1 MKYGLTIWLDQPLD
15 AITEMAVA
23 AEEAGFADVW
33 LPDHYFLR
41 DVYAAQALIATR
53 TTTVRLATGIA
64 AIQLRHPAL
73 IASAAATIAECSG
86 GRAVIG
92 IGPGGH
98 EFPSQFAMRP
108 KSPLTML
115 REAVTI
121 IRRLTSGRA
130 DHRGDYFSADG
141 SELGWRI
148 DPPPIYLSARGP
160 RMLELAGEIADGVI
174 IHGIHRDFLDY
185 ARERIA
191 VGANRSG
198 RDPRACR
205 IAVMLDVEV
214 DSDEATAIDRLRPR
228 CTLMAGG
235 TYSDDLIPVYGFDP
249 GAVATLRAALN
260 DPDVAEARHVTD
272 EMVRAFA
279 IGGSVETVTAGLGE
293 LSDLGLDLA
302 ILKLGEGDPAA
313 TTALMD
319 TIAPIIEGA
328 HA

>member
-15 AITEMAVA
+15 SITELAVA
-23 AEEAGFADVW
+23 AEDAGFSDVW

-41 DVYAAQALIATR
+41 DVYAAQALIAAR
-53 TTTVRLATGIA
+53 TTTLRLATGIA

-86 GRAVIG
+86 GRAVVG

-115 REAVTI
+115 REAVAI
-121 IRRLTSGRA
+121 IRQLSAGPA
-130 DHRGDYFSADG
+130 HFRGEYFSADG
-141 SELGWRI
+141 SELGWQVE
-148 DPPPIYLSARGP
+148 PPPIYLSARGP

-185 ARERIA
+185 ARARVA
-191 VGANRSG
+191 HGAGRSG
-198 RDPRACR
+198 RDPQDCR

-214 DSDEATAIDRLRPR
+214 HRDEAVAIDRLRPR

-235 TYSDDLIPVYGFDP
+235 TYSDELIPVYGFDP
-249 GAVATLRAALN
+249 EAVATLRSGLN
-260 DPDVAEARHVTD
+260 DPNVREADYVTD

-279 IGGSVETVTAGLGE
+279 IGGTVKTAARRLGE
-293 LSDLGLDLA
+293 LSDLGVDLA
-302 ILKLGEGDPAA
+302 ILKLGEGDASA
-313 TTALMD
+313 TRAVVESV
-319 TIAPIIEGA
+319 APIIEGEQE
-328 HA
+328 

>member
-15 AITEMAVA
+15 AVTELAVA
-23 AEEAGFADVW
+23 AEDAGFADVW

-41 DVYAAQALIATR
+41 DVYAAQALIAAR
-53 TTTVRLATGIA
+53 TTTLRLATGIA

-115 REAVTI
+115 REAVAI
-121 IRRLTSGRA
+121 IRQLTSGPARF
-130 DHRGDYFSADG
+130 RGDYFSADG
-141 SELGWRI
+141 SELRWRI
-148 DPPPIYLSARGP
+148 EPPPIYLSARGP

-174 IHGIHRDFLDY
+174 IHGVHRDFLDY
-185 ARERIA
+185 ARTRIA
-191 VGANRSG
+191 HGAERSG
-198 RDPRACR
+198 RDPRECQ

-214 DSDEATAIDRLRPR
+214 HRDEAVAIDQLRPR

-235 TYSDDLIPVYGFDP
+235 TYSDELLPVYGFDP
-249 GAVATLRAALN
+249 EAVATLRSALN
-260 DPDVAEARHVTD
+260 DPNVREAEYVTD

-279 IGGSVETVTAGLGE
+279 VGGTAETVARRLGE
-293 LSDLGLDLA
+293 LSNLGVDLA
-302 ILKLGEGDPAA
+302 ILKLGEGDASA
-313 TTALMD
+313 TRSAIE
-319 TIAPIIEGA
+319 TIAPIIEGEPQ
-328 HA
+328 

>member
-1 MKYGLTIWLDQPLD
+1 MEYGLAIWLDQPLG
-15 AITEMAVA
+15 AIAELAVA
-23 AEEAGFADVW
+23 AEDAGFSDVW

-53 TTTVRLATGIA
+53 TTRLRLATGIA

-73 IASAAATIAECSG
+73 IAGSAATIAECSG

-98 EFPSQFAMRP
+98 EFPSQLHLRP

-115 REAVTI
+115 REAVAI
-121 IRRLTSGRA
+121 IRQLGSGRA
-130 DHRGDYFSADG
+130 SFRGEYFSAEG

-148 DPPPIYLSARGP
+148 EPPPIYLSARGP

-174 IHGIHRDFLDY
+174 IHGVHRDFLDY
-185 ARERIA
+185 ARARVA
-191 VGANRSG
+191 RGAARAD
-198 RDPRACR
+198 RDPDECR

-214 DSDEATAIDRLRPR
+214 DGDQAAAVDRLRPR

-235 TYSDDLIPVYGFDP
+235 SYADELIPVYGFDP

-260 DPDVAEARHVTD
+260 DPDVHEADYVTD

-279 IGGSVETVTAGLGE
+279 IGGTLETVAGQLGE
-293 LSDLGLDLA
+293 LSDLGVDQA
-302 ILKLGEGDPAA
+302 ILKLDQSDASA
-313 TTALMD
+313 TRALLE
-319 TIAPIIEGA
+319 TLAPIIEGEPA
-328 HA
+328 

>member
-1 MKYGLTIWLDQPLD
+1 MKYGLTIWLDQPLEAVCD
-15 AITEMAVA
+15 LAVA
-23 AEEAGFADVW
+23 AEGAGFSDVW

-41 DVYAAQALIATR
+41 DVYAAQVLIATR
-53 TTTVRLATGIA
+53 TASVRLATGIA

-73 IASAAATIAECSG
+73 IASAAATVAESSG

-98 EFPSQFAMRP
+98 EFPSQFGMRP

-115 REAVTI
+115 REAVAI
-121 IRRLTSGRA
+121 IRQLSSGRS
-130 DHRGDYFSADG
+130 DYRGDYFSADG
-141 SELGWRI
+141 SALGWQI
-148 DPPPIYLSARGP
+148 TPPPIYLSARGP

-191 VGANRSG
+191 HGAARSG
-198 RDPRACR
+198 RDPRECK

-214 DSDEATAIDRLRPR
+214 DRDEGAAIDRLRPR

-235 TYSDDLIPVYGFDP
+235 TYSNDLIPVYGFDP
-249 GAVATLRAALN
+249 RAVATLRSALN

-279 IGGSVETVTAGLGE
+279 IGGSLETVAAGLGE
-293 LSDLGLDLA
+293 LNDLGVDLA

-313 TTALMD
+313 TTALIE
-319 TIAPIIEGA
+319 TITPIIEGA

>member
-15 AITEMAVA
+15 AVTELAVA
-23 AEEAGFADVW
+23 AEDAGFADVW

-41 DVYAAQALIATR
+41 DVYAAQALIAAR
-53 TTTVRLATGIA
+53 TTTLRLATGIA

-115 REAVTI
+115 REAVQI
-121 IRRLTSGRA
+121 IRQLTSGPARF
-130 DHRGDYFSADG
+130 RGEYFSADG
-141 SELGWRI
+141 SELRWQI
-148 DPPPIYLSARGP
+148 EPPPIYLSARGP

-174 IHGIHRDFLDY
+174 IHGVHRDFLDY
-185 ARERIA
+185 ARTRIA
-191 VGANRSG
+191 HGAERSG
-198 RDPRACR
+198 RDPRECQ

-214 DSDEATAIDRLRPR
+214 HRDEAVAIDRLRPR

-235 TYSDDLIPVYGFDP
+235 TYSDELIPVYGFDP
-249 GAVATLRAALN
+249 EAVATLRSALN
-260 DPDVAEARHVTD
+260 DPNVREAEYVTD

-279 IGGSVETVTAGLGE
+279 VGGTAETVARRLGE
-293 LSDLGLDLA
+293 LSNLGVDLA
-302 ILKLGEGDPAA
+302 ILKLGEGDASA
-313 TTALMD
+313 TRSAIE
-319 TIAPIIEGA
+319 TIAPIIEGEPQ
-328 HA
+328 

>member
-1 MKYGLTIWLDQPLD
+1 MKYGLAIWLDQPLD
-15 AITEMAVA
+15 AVCDLAVT

-53 TTTVRLATGIA
+53 TTSVRLATGIA

-115 REAVTI
+115 REAVEI
-121 IRRLTSGRA
+121 IRQLSSGPA
-130 DHRGDYFSADG
+130 DFRGDYFCADG
-141 SELGWRI
+141 SALGWRVY
-148 DPPPIYLSARGP
+148 PPPIFLSARGP
-160 RMLELAGEIADGVI
+160 RMLELGGEIADGI
-174 IHGIHRDFLDY
+174 IVHGIHGDFIDY
-185 ARERIA
+185 VRARVA
-191 VGANRSG
+191 HGAARAG
-198 RDPRACR
+198 RDPGECR

-214 DSDEATAIDRLRPR
+214 DSDEAAAIDRLKSR

-235 TYSDDLIPVYGFDP
+235 SYADELIPVYGFDP
-249 GAVATLRAALN
+249 GAVATLRSALN
-260 DPDVAEARHVTD
+260 DPIVAEARYVTD
-272 EMVRAFA
+272 DMVRAFA
-279 IGGSVETVTAGLGE
+279 VGGTVETVAEQLGNLRGLGV
-293 LSDLGLDLA
+293 DLA
-302 ILKLGEGDPAA
+302 ILKLGEGDTAA
-313 TTALMD
+313 TKTLIGTM
-319 TIAPIIEGA
+319 APVIKEEPT
-328 HA
+328 

>member
-1 MKYGLTIWLDQPLD
+1 MKYGLAIWLDQPLD
-15 AITEMAVA
+15 AVCDLAVA
-23 AEEAGFADVW
+23 AEGAGFADVW

-108 KSPLTML
+108 RSPLTRL
-115 REAVTI
+115 REAVAI
-121 IRRLTSGRA
+121 IRQLSSGPA
-130 DHRGDYFSADG
+130 DFRGDYFCADG

-148 DPPPIYLSARGP
+148 DPPPIFLAARGP
-160 RMLELAGEIADGVI
+160 RMLELGGEIADGVI
-174 IHGIHRDFLDY
+174 VHGVHRDFIDY
-185 ARERIA
+185 VRARVAR
-191 VGANRSG
+191 GAARAG
-198 RDPRACR
+198 RDAGECQ

-214 DSDEATAIDRLRPR
+214 DRDEAAAINRLRPR

-235 TYSDDLIPVYGFDP
+235 TYADELIPVYGFAP
-249 GAVATLRAALN
+249 GAVATLRTALSAPN
-260 DPDVAEARHVTD
+260 VAEAGYVTD
-272 EMVRAFA
+272 DMVRTFA
-279 IGGSVETVTAGLGE
+279 IGGTLGTVAERLG
-293 LSDLGLDLA
+293 DLGDLGVDLA
-302 ILKLGEGDPAA
+302 ILKLGEGDTA
-313 TTALMD
+313 TTKNLIS
-319 TIAPIIEGA
+319 TVAPIIEGGLA
-328 HA
+328 

>member
-15 AITEMAVA
+15 AVTELAVA
-23 AEEAGFADVW
+23 AEDAGFADVW

-41 DVYAAQALIATR
+41 DVYAAQALIAAR
-53 TTTVRLATGIA
+53 TTTLRLATGIA

-98 EFPSQFAMRP
+98 EFPSQFGMRP

-115 REAVTI
+115 REAVQI
-121 IRRLTSGRA
+121 IRQLTSGPARF
-130 DHRGDYFSADG
+130 RGDYFSADG
-141 SELGWRI
+141 SELRWRI
-148 DPPPIYLSARGP
+148 EPPPIYLSARGP

-174 IHGIHRDFLDY
+174 IHGVHRDFLDY
-185 ARERIA
+185 ARTRIA
-191 VGANRSG
+191 HGAERSG
-198 RDPRACR
+198 RDPRECQ

-214 DSDEATAIDRLRPR
+214 HRDEAVAIDRLRPR

-235 TYSDDLIPVYGFDP
+235 RYSDELIPVYGFDP
-249 GAVATLRAALN
+249 EAVATLRSALN
-260 DPDVAEARHVTD
+260 DPNVREAEYVTD

-279 IGGSVETVTAGLGE
+279 VGGTAETVARRLGGL
-293 LSDLGLDLA
+293 SNLGVDLA
-302 ILKLGEGDPAA
+302 ILKLGEGDASA
-313 TTALMD
+313 TRSAIE
-319 TIAPIIEGA
+319 TIAPIIEGEPQ
-328 HA
+328 

>member
-15 AITEMAVA
+15 AVTELAVA
-23 AEEAGFADVW
+23 AEDAGFSDVW

-53 TTTVRLATGIA
+53 TTTLRLATGIA

-73 IASAAATIAECSG
+73 IASSAATIAECSG

-108 KSPLTML
+108 RSPLTML
-115 REAVTI
+115 REAVAI
-121 IRRLTSGRA
+121 IRQLSSGPARF
-130 DHRGDYFSADG
+130 GGEYFSADG

-148 DPPPIYLSARGP
+148 EPPPIYLSARGP

-174 IHGIHRDFLDY
+174 IHGVHRDFLAY
-185 ARERIA
+185 ARARLA
-191 VGANRSG
+191 HGAGRSG
-198 RDPRACR
+198 RDPRECQV
-205 IAVMLDVEV
+205 AVMLDVEV
-214 DSDEATAIDRLRPR
+214 HREEAVAIDRLRPR

-235 TYSDDLIPVYGFDP
+235 TYSDELIPVYGFDP
-249 GAVATLRAALN
+249 GAVSTLRAALN
-260 DPDVAEARHVTD
+260 DPNVREAGYVTD

-279 IGGSVETVTAGLGE
+279 IGGTVETVAQRLDELG
-293 LSDLGLDLA
+293 DLGVDLA
-302 ILKLGEGDPAA
+302 ILKLGEGDASA
-313 TTALMD
+313 TRALIETITPMVVGETA
-319 TIAPIIEGA
+319 
-328 HA
+328 

>member
-15 AITEMAVA
+15 AVTELAVA
-23 AEEAGFADVW
+23 AEDAGFADVW

-41 DVYAAQALIATR
+41 DVYAAQALIAAR
-53 TTTVRLATGIA
+53 TTTLRLATGIA

-115 REAVTI
+115 REAVQI
-121 IRRLTSGRA
+121 IRQLTSGPARF
-130 DHRGDYFSADG
+130 RGDYFSADG
-141 SELGWRI
+141 SELRWRI
-148 DPPPIYLSARGP
+148 EPPPIYLSARGP

-174 IHGIHRDFLDY
+174 IHGVHRDFLDY
-185 ARERIA
+185 ARTRIA
-191 VGANRSG
+191 HGAERSG
-198 RDPRACR
+198 RDPRECQ

-214 DSDEATAIDRLRPR
+214 HRDEAVAIDRLRPR

-235 TYSDDLIPVYGFDP
+235 TYSDELIPVYGFDP
-249 GAVATLRAALN
+249 EAVATLRSALN
-260 DPDVAEARHVTD
+260 DPSVLEAEYVTD

-279 IGGSVETVTAGLGE
+279 VGGTAETVARRLGE
-293 LSDLGLDLA
+293 LSNLGVDLA
-302 ILKLGEGDPAA
+302 ILKLGEGDASA
-313 TTALMD
+313 TRSAIE
-319 TIAPIIEGA
+319 TIAPIIEGEPQ
-328 HA
+328 

>member
-1 MKYGLTIWLDQPLD
+1 MDYGLAIWLDQPLD
-15 AITEMAVA
+15 SLAELAVA

-41 DVYAAQALIATR
+41 DVYVAQALIAAR
-53 TTTVRLATGIA
+53 TTTLRLATGVA

-98 EFPSQFAMRP
+98 EFPSQFGMRP
-108 KSPLTML
+108 RSPLTML
-115 REAVTI
+115 REAVAI
-121 IRRLTSGRA
+121 IRELGSGPA
-130 DHRGDYFSADG
+130 SFRGEYFSADG
-141 SELGWRI
+141 SALGWRA

-174 IHGIHRDFLDY
+174 IHGVQRDFLDY
-185 ARERIA
+185 ARTRVARGAERA
-191 VGANRSG
+191 G

-214 DSDEATAIDRLRPR
+214 DHHEAAAIDRLRPR

-235 TYSDDLIPVYGFDP
+235 SYADELIPVYGFDP
-249 GAVATLRAALN
+249 AAVATLRSALN
-260 DPDVAEARHVTD
+260 DPGVREAGYVTD

-279 IGGSVETVTAGLGE
+279 LGGTLESVAARLGE
-293 LSDLGLDLA
+293 LGRLGVDLA
-302 ILKLGEGDPAA
+302 ILKLDQSDLSA
-313 TTALMD
+313 TRAVLETLG
-319 TIAPIIEGA
+319 PIIKGEPA
-328 HA
+328 